1 MVITKENKYAFK
13 IHKTLLDIGNEVIQ
27 LSIEHKI
34 KENEPVSDFLRRQHN
49 NMNGP
54 FLRDLK
60 RTLDD
65 FLRNNSNE
73 YPDNLKIFDISS
85 KITIAQNLILNSS
98 LTRTNEIE
106 MDNLNFSKCLNN
118 LRVIRNK
125 FYGHLKKYEIIET
138 EYNEILEYLK
148 ILIKELVHSFDPNAM
163 PAYEERIIQ
172 IQNINIIP
180 AGEFDEFK
188 IDIENLKSQI
198 QLLNDNQCLL
208 NKKLKEIE
216 ERINTNNKEIGFIS
230 DNYAPDTRCFI
241 RRDQDEEIL
250 KKLVN
255 KDDTDIIVLTGIGG
269 IGKTI
274 LASYLANRLFNEFN
288 YKYKWFDCN
297 CDLNEKYKLILKKEF
312 NQIENNKDYIISLLC
327 SKLNDEKSNIL
338 FVFDN
343 ILNIEEKKDYILK
356 LPSKVKIILT
366 TRNQDLKIS
375 NVNRKSKKFVL
386 NVLNKSQA
394 KYYLIEIEEIRNLNL
409 SDEKLNEI
417 LNDLMPNDIISPLK
431 LDIAVKLVVDNETER
446 LGKIIDLLKTEPTDQ
461 VYIQLVIESFKDNKL
476 TENILRYFSL
486 LNTEFVEKELIE
498 NIIEFKDISSL
509 ELLKRQSLIIG
520 LRKNDVYGYRIHDF
534 IVETIH
540 ERTKKDEI
548 TAAYEHII
556 QKMISLIDSNFDPN
570 IYNKENENLFTHL
583 DSLLKY
589 YMLNK
594 EKTKKIHYNIAHL
607 FKEISTKMSNLYDNY
622 FEKQLKYSKESMEI
636 FKIVHI
642 NQPYNLD
649 LAKIYYNVG
658 IAYKKTGDY
667 EMSLS
672 HLFKSLNIHEKL
684 KEDQPFHSDL
694 ATIYF
699 SIAMLYKHLGDYE
712 NHLGYLLKLL
722 KINKDLNNN
731 FLDQA
736 EYFSAVALVHECI
749 GDNNRNLEYL
759 LKSLEIHEKRHQ
771 NHLNLLVVYNNVAMA
786 YLNNGNY
793 EKCREYSFKSLEIG
807 ELIFKS
813 NPNHPYMAKCYNCIA
828 FAYLSNGNIEMYIE
842 YSLKSLEIHEKTYK
856 DHQDHP
862 YLDNIYNHASLAYS
876 KCGDY
881 KKQLEYSLKSL
892 EILEKKNNFYNEK
905 RLENAFTNVSLAYD
919 NNKNHEKQLEYSL
932 KSLEIG
938 ELIFKNQPD
947 HLDKANIYDNVSIA
961 YKNIGNDEKYLEFML
976 KSLEIR
982 EKIHKT
988 QNNQTKLAINY
999 NNVSF
1004 KIKDNIC
1011 HEYTLESPILGEKIR
1026 NDKTDYTNI
1035 AKIYNNVSYVHRNN
1049 RNYKKFLEFS
1059 IKSLEI
1065 SEKFLKNQ
1073 TDHSELE
1080 EKIFRNVS
1088 EAYRLNDNF
1097 EKSLEYSKKSLE
1109 IGLKLYKDNHPDLAD
1124 IYENVAT
1131 AYMSKDENE
1140 NNLIYLLKSV
1150 EIREK
1155 IYQNQ
1160 PNHPDLA
1167 KSYNNI
1173 ALAYNYIGNYE
1184 NLLRY
1189 SLKSLGILEKLYK
1202 DQPFHRDLATVYY
1215 TVSLAYMNDKNH
1227 EKHLKYSFK
1236 SLVIQKKLYED
1247 QPDHSLSLEL
1257 VRSYDNVSL
1266 AYRNNGKYEKQ
1277 LEFLLKSLELSKII
1291 YKDNPYNLNLAT
1303 IYYNVSMAY
1312 KDNKNNKKF
1321 LEYSLIAFDISKEI
1335 YKDHQ
1340 NHPNL
1345 VKASD
1350 LCKMAYS
1357 YNNNAS

>member
-1 MVITKENKYAFK
+1 MLITKENEHAFK
-13 IHKTLLDIGNEVIQ
+13 IHKILLDIGSEVIQ

-34 KENEPVSDFLRRQHN
+34 KENEPISDFLRRQHN
-49 NMNGP
+49 NMNRP

-85 KITIAQNLILNSS
+85 KITIAQNLLNSLS
-98 LTRTNEIE
+98 PRANEIE
-106 MDNLNFSKCLNN
+106 MDNLNFDKCLNN

-125 FYGHLKKYEIIET
+125 FYGHLKKYEIIEI

-148 ILIKELVHSFDPNAM
+148 ILIKELVHSFDPNATS
-163 PAYEERIIQ
+163 AYEQRIIQ

-180 AGEFDEFK
+180 ADEFDEFK

-198 QLLNDNQCLL
+198 QFLNENQCLL
-208 NKKLKEIE
+208 NKKLEEIE
-216 ERINTNNKEIGFIS
+216 ERINTNNKEIGFTS
-230 DNYAPDTRCFI
+230 DNYVPDTRCFI

-250 KKLVN
+250 EKLID
-255 KDDTDIIVLTGIGG
+255 KEDTDIIVLTGIGG

-274 LASYLANRLFNEFN
+274 LASYLANRLFNKFN
-288 YKYKWFDCN
+288 YKFKWLDCN
-297 CDLNEKYKLILKKEF
+297 SDLNEKYKLILKKEF
-312 NQIENNKDYIISLLC
+312 NQIENNKDYIISVLC
-327 SKLNDEKSNIL
+327 NKLNDEKSNIL

-356 LPSKVKIILT
+356 LPSKVKIIIT
-366 TRNQDLKIS
+366 TRNQELKIS

-386 NVLNKSQA
+386 NVWNKLQA
-394 KYYLIEIEEIRNLNL
+394 KYYLIEIEEIRNLSL

-446 LGKIIDLLKTEPTDQ
+446 LDKIINLLKTEPTDQ

-498 NIIEFKDISSL
+498 NIIEFKDISLL
-509 ELLKRQSLIIG
+509 ELLKKQSLIIG

-534 IVETIH
+534 VVETIH

-548 TAAYEHII
+548 IVAYEHII
-556 QKMISLIDSNFDPN
+556 QKMIGLIDLKFDQN

-589 YMLNK
+589 YMSNK

-607 FKEISTKMSNLYDNY
+607 FMKISTKMNDLYDNY
-622 FEKQLKYSKESMEI
+622 FENQLKYSKESMEI
-636 FKIVHI
+636 FKIVHM

-649 LAKIYYNVG
+649 LAMIYYDVG
-658 IAYKKTGDY
+658 KAYKKTGDY
-667 EMSLS
+667 EISLNY
-672 HLFKSLNIHEKL
+672 LFKSLNIHEKL

-694 ATIYF
+694 ATIHF
-699 SIAMLYKHLGDYE
+699 SIAILYKYLGDYE

-736 EYFSAVALVHECI
+736 LYFSAVALAHECI
-749 GDNNRNLEYL
+749 GDNNGNLEYL
-759 LKSLEIHEKRHQ
+759 LKSLEIYEKSHLHQ
-771 NHLNLLVVYNNVAMA
+771 NHLNLLKVYNKVAMA
-786 YLNNGNY
+786 YLKNGNY
-793 EKCREYSFKSLEIG
+793 EKCREYSYKSLEIG

-828 FAYLSNGNIEMYIE
+828 LAYISNGNIEMYLE

-856 DHQDHP
+856 DHP
-862 YLDNIYNHASLAYS
+862 SLDNIYNHASLAYS

-892 EILEKKNNFYNEK
+892 EIFEKKNRPYNKK
-905 RLENAFTNVSLAYD
+905 RLENAYMNVSLAYD
-919 NNKNHEKQLEYSL
+919 NNKNYEKQLEYSL

-938 ELIFKNQPD
+938 ELIFNNQPD
-947 HLDKANIYDNVSIA
+947 HLDKADIYDNVSMS
-961 YKNIGNDEKYLEFML
+961 YKNNGNDEKYLEFML

-988 QNNQTKLAINY
+988 QNNQTELATNY

-1011 HEYTLESPILGEKIR
+1011 HEYTLESPILGEKIT
-1026 NDKTDYTNI
+1026 NHKTNNTKI
-1035 AKIYNNVSYVHRNN
+1035 AKIYNNVSKVYQNN

-1065 SEKFLKNQ
+1065 TEKFLKNQ

-1080 EKIFRNVS
+1080 ENIFRNVS
-1088 EAYRLNDNF
+1088 EAYRLNGNF

-1109 IGLKLYKDNHPDLAD
+1109 IGTKLYKENHPDLAN

-1131 AYMSKDENE
+1131 AHMSKGENE

-1184 NLLRY
+1184 NLLKY
-1189 SLKSLGILEKLYK
+1189 SLKSLDIFEKLYK
-1202 DQPFHRDLATVYY
+1202 DQPFHPDLETVYY

-1236 SLVIQKKLYED
+1236 SSVIQKKLYED
-1247 QPDHSLSLEL
+1247 QPDNSLLLKL
-1257 VRSYDNVSL
+1257 VRSYENVSL

-1277 LEFLLKSLELSKII
+1277 LEFLLKSLESAKII
-1291 YKDNPYNLNLAT
+1291 YKDNPYNINLAT

-1312 KDNKNNKKF
+1312 KDNKNNTKF
-1321 LEYSLIAFDISKEI
+1321 LEYSLISFDVSKEI
-1335 YKDHQ
+1335 YKGQ
-1340 NHPNL
+1340 NNHPNL
-1345 VKASD
+1345 IKAYD
-1350 LCKMAYS
+1350 LYKMAYS